1 MRTLILLFF
10 SLSALAGEFDN
21 ILRFS
26 SRLTEDRFVV
36 ANNLLNFREVKGESD
51 WLDLSLTEGN
61 GTVVFRAK
69 TPTGYEDRPDALF
82 SVCYDGS
89 NSFDTVVMEART
101 YNFLCQWD
109 DRGALE
115 ADRDCSASL
124 LAEKE
129 GYAGLGEDKDDWS
142 FVPKKQ
148 GWCLEVTASNDFSL
162 SAKQG
167 GLNWDK
173 PVELFFEADKATI
186 SKRLYITNAVLDA
199 NVVFTVAR
207 NEGSGE
213 ERIFYKFSLRPIRPL
228 ILVHGIRSSPV
239 RATDPY
245 TSFGAMRTKAS
256 SYGGFPPLVVFDFP
270 WDSNQGSILSYCGKK
285 EERGT
290 LYGYSDGKCGN
301 WALKPVFFAHS
312 MGGLLLLE
320 QMRNRDFY
328 SFMGGSI
335 FAGSPFCG
343 SDLANFILCTTP
355 GKIIKAGANVLDK
368 VRTTDKNLTLLAR
381 GSDKV
386 WQRLK
391 NLRPHDNSLF
401 LAGYQN
407 SDVLVGR
414 GDGVVNISSSALPLI
429 AAWPGAVILPLYM
442 EHSEMVEIDLPP
454 SEKRRRTCEEITKI
468 LEH

>member
-1 MRTLILLFF
+1 MRILILIFF
-10 SLSALAGEFDN
+10 ALSALAGEYDN

-26 SRLTEDRFVV
+26 SRLTEDRYPV

-69 TPTGYEDRPDALF
+69 TPTVYEDRPDALF
-82 SVCYDGS
+82 SVRYDGS
-89 NSFDTVVMEART
+89 NSFGTVVMEART

-109 DRGALE
+109 DYGALE
-115 ADRDCSASL
+115 ADKDCSASL

-129 GYAGLGEDKDDWS
+129 GYAGLGEDVDYWS
-142 FVPKKQ
+142 FIPKKQ

-167 GLNWDK
+167 GLSWNE
-173 PVELFFEADKATI
+173 PVNVCFEADRATV
-186 SKRLYITNAVLDA
+186 SKRLYITNSVLDA

-207 NEGSGE
+207 CERSGE

-228 ILVHGIRSSPV
+228 ILVHGIRSSPMD
-239 RATDPY
+239 AADPNS
-245 TSFGAMRTKAS
+245 SFGDMRTRAS
-256 SYGGFPPLVVFDFP
+256 SYGGFPPLAVFDFP
-270 WDSNQGSILSYCGKK
+270 WNSNRGSILSYRGKK
-285 EERGT
+285 EERAT

-320 QMRNRDFY
+320 QARDKNFH
-328 SFMGGSI
+328 SFMGGAV

-343 SDLANFILCTTP
+343 SDLANYLLCTTP
-355 GKIIKAGANVLDK
+355 GRIVKAGANVLNK
-368 VRTTDKNLTLLAR
+368 VRTTDKNLALLAR

-391 NLRPHDNSLF
+391 NLRPFPNTLF

-407 SDVLVGR
+407 GDDLVGR
-414 GDGVVNISSSALPLI
+414 GDSVVNVSSAALPVSVS
-429 AAWPGAVILPLYM
+429 WPEAGILPLYM
-442 EHSEMVEIDLPP
+442 EHGEMVGIDLPP
-454 SEKRRRTCEEITKI
+454 SAKHRGTCEKI
-468 LEH
+468 NNVLEH

>member
-1 MRTLILLFF
+1 MRILILIFF
-10 SLSALAGEFDN
+10 ALSALAGEYDN

-26 SRLTEDRFVV
+26 SRLTEDRYPV

-69 TPTGYEDRPDALF
+69 TPTVYEDRPDALF

-89 NSFDTVVMEART
+89 NSFGTVVMEART

-109 DRGALE
+109 DYGTLE
-115 ADRDCSASL
+115 ADKDCSASL

-129 GYAGLGEDKDDWS
+129 GYIGLGEDTDDWS

-173 PVELFFEADKATI
+173 PVNVFFEADRATV

-207 NEGSGE
+207 SEESGE

-228 ILVHGIRSSPV
+228 VLVHGIRSSPLD
-239 RATDPY
+239 AKDPY
-245 TSFGAMRTKAS
+245 TSFGDMRAKAS
-256 SYGGFPPLVVFDFP
+256 SYGGFPPTMVFDFP
-270 WDSNQGSILSYCGKK
+270 WDSNHESILSYRGKK
-285 EERGT
+285 EARGT

-320 QMRNRDFY
+320 QARDKNFH
-328 SFMGGSI
+328 SFMGGAV

-343 SDLANFILCTTP
+343 SDLANYLLCTTP
-355 GKIIKAGANVLDK
+355 GRIVKAGANVLNK
-368 VRTTDKNLTLLAR
+368 VRTTDKNLALLAR

-391 NLRPHDNSLF
+391 NLRPFPNTLF

-407 SDVLVGR
+407 GDDLVGR
-414 GDGVVNISSSALPLI
+414 GDSVVNVSSAALPVSVS
-429 AAWPGAVILPLYM
+429 WPEAGILPLYM
-442 EHSEMVEIDLPP
+442 EHGEMVGIDLPP
-454 SEKRRRTCEEITKI
+454 SAKHRGTCEKI
-468 LEH
+468 NNVLEH